1 MYGLIQKHKKI
12 AVFIIAIASLSFLLW
27 MFSAADIRDIAGGS
41 KACIA
46 TVNGECVTLRE
57 FRIEALRSPVPIQT
71 REDRIRIAETLV
83 VRELLYQKAKRIGLY
98 TSDREIAE
106 VIREDP
112 AFKENGDFSVRK
124 YKELLASLN
133 ILPEEYEAYL
143 RKILTV
149 NKLIDLIGNGVY
161 ITSEEKELY
170 KRLNYTKID
179 GEAYIVDRS
188 QVRAVFSP
196 SEEEIRKFYEEN
208 KDMFVEEES
217 RSIKLWE
224 TKDKEK
230 AVSIYEEVKSGREP
244 EGFSLIREGE
254 IEKLPEKI
262 RKRLE
267 RKDYTYDLRRIGDT
281 YYIVKVIREEGKRIK
296 PLEEVRERII
306 EELIAER
313 EEELMNQ
320 RAKEIK
326 NKLLKGI
333 KVGTPSLKLK
343 DTPVNQIRLI
353 FGVDT
358 VDLIRIFDSNT
369 KVIGPFSTGNGYLI
383 LKLEGKQ
390 FREPSQTDLEK
401 LEGELFTIKRSA
413 LLDFLIKSMQK
424 KADIEFNME
433 FLR

>member
-83 VRELLYQKAKRIGLY
+83 VRELLYQKAKSIGLY

-254 IEKLPEKI
+254 IEKLPEKL

-281 YYIVKVIREEGKRIK
+281 YYIVKVIREKGKRIK

-333 KVGTPSLKLK
+333 KVGAPSLKLR

-358 VDLIRIFDSNT
+358 VDLIHIFDSNT
-369 KVIGPFSTGNGYLI
+369 KVIGPLSTGNGYLI

>member
-1 MYGLIQKHKKI
+1 
-12 AVFIIAIASLSFLLW
+12 

-71 REDRIRIAETLV
+71 REDRIRLAETLV
-83 VRELLYQKAKRIGLY
+83 VRELLYQKAKKIGLY
-98 TSDREIAE
+98 TSDREVAE

-124 YKELLASLN
+124 YKDLLASLN

-170 KRLNYTKID
+170 KKLNYTKID

-188 QVRAVFSP
+188 QVRARFSP
-196 SEEEIRKFYEEN
+196 SEDEVRRFYEEN
-208 KDMFVEEES
+208 KEMFAEEES
-217 RSIKLWE
+217 RSIKLWK

-230 AVSIYEEVKSGREP
+230 AVGIYEEVKSGREP
-244 EGFSLIREGE
+244 EGFSLIREDE

-267 RKDYTYDLRRIGDT
+267 RKDYTYDLRRVGDT

-296 PLEEVRERII
+296 PLEGVRKRII

-313 EEELMNQ
+313 EEELMEQ

-333 KVGTPSLKLK
+333 KVGTPSLKLR

-353 FGVDT
+353 FGVNT
-358 VDLIRIFDSNT
+358 VDLMRIFDSST
-369 KVIGPFSTGNGYLI
+369 KVIGPFRTEGGYLI
-383 LKLEGKQ
+383 LKVDDKR
-390 FREPSQTDLEK
+390 FIEPPQTDLEK

-413 LLDFLIKSMQK
+413 LLDLLIKSVQK

>member
-1 MYGLIQKHKKI
+1 
-12 AVFIIAIASLSFLLW
+12 

-83 VRELLYQKAKRIGLY
+83 VRELLYQKAKSIGLY

-254 IEKLPEKI
+254 IEKLPEKL

-281 YYIVKVIREEGKRIK
+281 YYIVKVIREKGKRIK

-333 KVGTPSLKLK
+333 KVGAPSLKLR

-358 VDLIRIFDSNT
+358 VDLIHIFDSNT
-369 KVIGPFSTGNGYLI
+369 KVIGPLSTGNGYLI

>member
-1 MYGLIQKHKKI
+1 
-12 AVFIIAIASLSFLLW
+12 

-71 REDRIRIAETLV
+71 REDRIRLAETLV
-83 VRELLYQKAKRIGLY
+83 VRELLYQKAKKIGLY
-98 TSDREIAE
+98 TSDREVAE

-124 YKELLASLN
+124 YKDLLASLN

-170 KRLNYTKID
+170 KKLNYTKID

-188 QVRAVFSP
+188 QVRAGFSP
-196 SEEEIRKFYEEN
+196 SEEEIKRFYEEN
-208 KDMFVEEES
+208 KEMFAEEES
-217 RSIKLWE
+217 RSIKLWK

-230 AVSIYEEVKSGREP
+230 AVGIYEEVKSGREP
-244 EGFSLIREGE
+244 EGFSLIREDE

-267 RKDYTYDLRRIGDT
+267 RKDYTYDLRRVGDT

-296 PLEEVRERII
+296 PLEGVRKRII

-313 EEELMNQ
+313 EEELMEQ

-333 KVGTPSLKLK
+333 KVGTPSLKLR

-353 FGVDT
+353 FGVNT
-358 VDLIRIFDSNT
+358 VDLMRIFDSST
-369 KVIGPFSTGNGYLI
+369 KVIGPFRTEGGYLI
-383 LKLEGKQ
+383 LKVDDKR
-390 FREPSQTDLEK
+390 FIEPPQTDLEK

-413 LLDFLIKSMQK
+413 LLDLLIKSVQK

>member
-1 MYGLIQKHKKI
+1 
-12 AVFIIAIASLSFLLW
+12 

-41 KACIA
+41 KACVA

-83 VRELLYQKAKRIGLY
+83 VRELLYQKAKSIGLY

-112 AFKENGDFSVRK
+112 AFKENGNFSVRK

-170 KRLNYTKID
+170 KRLNYTRID

-224 TKDKEK
+224 TKDKDK
-230 AVSIYEEVKSGREP
+230 AVSIYEEVKAGREP
-244 EGFSLIREGE
+244 EGFSLIREDE

-313 EEELMNQ
+313 EEELMEQ

-333 KVGTPSLKLK
+333 KVGAPSLKLR

-369 KVIGPFSTGNGYLI
+369 KVIGPLSTGNGYLI
-383 LKLEGKQ
+383 LKVEGKQ

-401 LEGELFTIKRSA
+401 LEGELFTVKRSA

>member
-1 MYGLIQKHKKI
+1 MYGFIQKHKKI
-12 AVFIIAIASLSFLLW
+12 AVLIIAIASLSFLFW

-71 REDRIRIAETLV
+71 REDRIRLAETLV

-98 TSDREIAE
+98 TSDREVAE
-106 VIREDP
+106 VIKEDP
-112 AFKENGDFSVRK
+112 AFKENGNFSVRK

-179 GEAYIVDRS
+179 GEAYIIDRS

-208 KDMFVEEES
+208 KEMFVEEES

-230 AVSIYEEVKSGREP
+230 AVSIYEEVKMGREP
-244 EGFSLIREGE
+244 EGFHLIREDE

-267 RKDYTYDLRRIGDT
+267 RKDYTYDLRKIGDT

-296 PLEEVRERII
+296 PLEEVREKII

-313 EEELMNQ
+313 EEELMEQ

-333 KVGTPSLKLK
+333 KVGTPSLKLR
-343 DTPVNQIRLI
+343 DTPVNQIRLL

-358 VDLIRIFDSNT
+358 IDLIHIFDSST
-369 KVIGPFSTGNGYLI
+369 GVIGPLKTLDGYLI
-383 LKLEGKQ
+383 LKVNNKQ
-390 FREPSQTDLEK
+390 FKEPPQTDLEK
-401 LEGELFTIKRSA
+401 LEGELFVIKRSA

>member
-1 MYGLIQKHKKI
+1 
-12 AVFIIAIASLSFLLW
+12 

-46 TVNGECVTLRE
+46 TVNGECITLRE
-57 FRIEALRSPVPIQT
+57 FRIEALKSPVPIQT

-83 VRELLYQKAKRIGLY
+83 VRELLYQKAKNIGLH
-98 TSDREIAE
+98 TSDREIAV
-106 VIREDP
+106 VISEDP

-161 ITSEEKELY
+161 ISPEEKELY

-188 QVRAVFSP
+188 QVRARFSP
-196 SEEEIRKFYEEN
+196 SEDEVRRFYEEN

-217 RSIKLWE
+217 RSIKLWK

-230 AVSIYEEVKSGREP
+230 AVSIYEEIKAGKEP
-244 EGFSLIREGE
+244 EGFSLIKEDE
-254 IEKLPEKI
+254 IDKLPGKI
-262 RKRLE
+262 RERLK
-267 RKDYTYDLRRIGDT
+267 RKDYTHDLRRIGDT
-281 YYIVKVIREEGKRIK
+281 YYIVKVIKEEGKRIK

-306 EELIAER
+306 EELIAEK
-313 EEELMNQ
+313 EEELMKQ

-333 KVGTPSLKLK
+333 KVGAHSLKLR
-343 DTPVNQIRLI
+343 DTPVNQIRLLL
-353 FGVDT
+353 GVDT
-358 VDLIRIFDSNT
+358 VDLIRIFDANT
-369 KVIGPFSTGNGYLI
+369 KVIGPLRTKKGYLI
-383 LKLEGKQ
+383 LKLRSKQ
-390 FREPSQTDLEK
+390 FKEPSPSDLEK
-401 LEGELFTIKRSA
+401 LEGDLFTIKRSA
-413 LLDFLIKSMQK
+413 LLDLLIKSSQK